1 MLNGTTDYD
10 AIFSVPEDTTRE
22 RVYVYLE
29 LRCAGRAEEACPV
42 ASQVVKLRLCPV
54 AAAANVDQDAAMVSC
69 TTEFAEIGRLF
80 SAAGREM
87 TVRCPYSHA
96 LLSSRE

>member
-1 MLNGTTDYD
+1 MNGTTDYD
-10 AIFSVPEDTTRE
+10 AVFSVPVDTTRE
-22 RVYVYLE
+22 RLYVYLE
-29 LRCAGRAEEACPV
+29 LRCAGRAEESCPV

-54 AAAANVDQDAAMVSC
+54 DAAAAVDQDPAMVSC

-87 TVRCPYSHA
+87 TVRSHYRHA
-96 LLSSRE
+96 HIS